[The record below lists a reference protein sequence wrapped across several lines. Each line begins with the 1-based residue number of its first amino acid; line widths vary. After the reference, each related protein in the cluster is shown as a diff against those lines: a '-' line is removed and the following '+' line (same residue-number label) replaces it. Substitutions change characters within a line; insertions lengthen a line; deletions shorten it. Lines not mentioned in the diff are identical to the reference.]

1 MTSQN
6 NKVLYIGVTSSL
18 KRRIQEHFEGRGSI
32 FTQKYNC
39 KKLVYYEVLPSM
51 DQAIVRE
58 KQLKHFM
65 RKWKNELV
73 ESINPDWKDLA
84 GEIIDNPDIV
94 QIPGQAGDDNNIQA
108 VDDDNV
114 QAGDDNDGQTIGI
127 RISGLRNRLRM
138 GNGHY
143 HDDTEAIVT

>member
-1 MTSQN
+1 
-6 NKVLYIGVTSSL
+6 
-18 KRRIQEHFEGRGSI
+18 
-32 FTQKYNC
+32 
-39 KKLVYYEVLPSM
+39 M

-108 VDDDNV
+108 RDDD
-114 QAGDDNDGQTIGI
+114 DGQAIGI

-143 HDDTEAIVT
+143 HDDTEAKVTKNIILQTGQIWGFTSYIALSILAGIALVALGCYITR